1 MTSVIG
7 ERYISDTQM
16 RFEAPV
22 ADRRSKPGA
31 IELFAGV
38 GGFRLGLEEHWDVI
52 WSNQWEPSTKT
63 QHASD
68 VYVNRFGDTGHV
80 CQDINEVLQRVR
92 EEETTIPPHDLLVGG
107 FPCQDYSVARVLSQ
121 ATGLVGKKGV
131 LWWSIHEILSRY
143 QPRFVLLENVD
154 RLLKSPANQRGRDF
168 AIILG
173 SLAQLGYRVQ
183 WRVVNAADYG
193 FPQRRRRVFI
203 VAERTEE
210 IFKDPIDE
218 ITNEGILA
226 RALPVIAANGSDTG
240 EISVQSFGLDER
252 LDVIS
257 ETFGLGLKT
266 SPFQRAGIMQ
276 DYQVHTLD
284 VEPYFDG
291 ERVTLGDIL
300 QPHETVDE
308 KFFIPTSQ
316 LSDWSYLKGA
326 KNEKRTHRNSG
337 TPYVYSEGAIAFPDP
352 LDKPSRTVLTGEGG
366 PSPSRFKHVI
376 ETPDGRFR
384 RLTPKELELLNGF
397 PGDWTTD
404 VPDGRRA
411 FLMGN
416 ALVVGI
422 VARISS
428 VLREELERRK
438 PSQIRYQVSE
448 PIVATHTA

>member
-1 MTSVIG
+1 M
-7 ERYISDTQM
+7 
-16 RFEAPV
+16 
-22 ADRRSKPGA
+22 
-31 IELFAGV
+31 
-38 GGFRLGLEEHWDVI
+38 
-52 WSNQWEPSTKT
+52 
-63 QHASD
+63 
-68 VYVNRFGDTGHV
+68 
-80 CQDINEVLQRVR
+80 
-92 EEETTIPPHDLLVGG
+92 
-107 FPCQDYSVARVLSQ
+107 
-121 ATGLVGKKGV
+121 
-131 LWWSIHEILSRY
+131 
-143 QPRFVLLENVD
+143 
-154 RLLKSPANQRGRDF
+154 
-168 AIILG
+168 
-173 SLAQLGYRVQ
+173 
-183 WRVVNAADYG
+183 
-193 FPQRRRRVFI
+193 
-203 VAERTEE
+203 
-210 IFKDPIDE
+210 
-218 ITNEGILA
+218 
-226 RALPVIAANGSDTG
+226 
-240 EISVQSFGLDER
+240 
-252 LDVIS
+252 
-257 ETFGLGLKT
+257 
-266 SPFQRAGIMQ
+266 
-276 DYQVHTLD
+276 
-284 VEPYFDG
+284 
-291 ERVTLGDIL
+291 